1 MQNCMPPPTR
11 SCFIP
16 DTFTQFAWDSTSLGY
31 LKTCPRLYQYIM
43 IDGWTSS
50 VESAHL
56 RFGLEYHKALEDY
69 DRYRAGGLTSIDATR
84 QVLRELLFR
93 TADFDP
99 DPDTKAGKYKNTK
112 SLIQMVINY
121 IDDHQSDACKTFIKA
136 DGNPAVELSFSFEL
150 DWGPQKQMWG
160 PYLLCGHIDRVVNL
174 AGDLYVMDRKA
185 QPISTAVLGQY
196 GWIEIGLL
204 QVGDLIAG
212 KDGKFYPIKGL
223 YPKGVTK
230 VYEITFNDRT
240 SVRCAEDHIWS
251 VADQFTDHFRD
262 YTLKEMLSTLENK
275 PYKKFHIP
283 LVAPIQHPEATLPID
298 PYVLGALIGNGYLA
312 GSTIQLSTSD
322 PTLAANVEQRL
333 NGDRIKKNKG
343 NNLTWTI
350 TGGRTL
356 QGIRD
361 LDLRV
366 KSAHKHIPDE
376 YLFASEEQR
385 RDLLQGLLDTDG
397 SLNYG
402 HQRYQSMSAQLIEDV
417 SELVR
422 SLGGTSRT
430 TRRADGCYRASIRMQ
445 ELNTGVGRRY
455 IASIEEVDPEET
467 VCIETEAPDHL
478 YVTEHYIVTHNTTTS
493 TAGSYFFNQFSPNNQ
508 MTLYSLAAKV
518 ILSSPVRGVIID
530 AAQILLTAPYSA
542 FTRGVVYHT
551 PAQLDEW
558 LHDLRY
564 WLTLAE
570 SYSNAGYWPQNDTA
584 CDKFGGCRFRE
595 VCSKSSEVRE
605 VYLKSSF
612 TQLLEEDRWNPLK
625 PR

>member
-1 MQNCMPPPTR
+1 MTR
-11 SCFIP
+11 SCFLP
-16 DTFTQFAWDSTSLGY
+16 GTFTQFAWDSTSLGY

-121 IDDHQSDACKTFIKA
+121 IDDHQNDACKTFIKA

-150 DWGPQKQMWG
+150 DWGPLG
-160 PYLLCGHIDRVVNL
+160 EAPYLLCGHLDRVVNL
-174 AGDLYVMDRKA
+174 AGDLYVMDRK
-185 QPISTAVLGQY
+185 S
-196 GWIEIGLL
+196 
-204 QVGDLIAG
+204 
-212 KDGKFYPIKGL
+212 
-223 YPKGVTK
+223 
-230 VYEITFNDRT
+230 
-240 SVRCAEDHIWS
+240 
-251 VADQFTDHFRD
+251 
-262 YTLKEMLSTLENK
+262 
-275 PYKKFHIP
+275 
-283 LVAPIQHPEATLPID
+283 
-298 PYVLGALIGNGYLA
+298 
-312 GSTIQLSTSD
+312 
-322 PTLAANVEQRL
+322 
-333 NGDRIKKNKG
+333 
-343 NNLTWTI
+343 
-350 TGGRTL
+350 
-356 QGIRD
+356 
-361 LDLRV
+361 
-366 KSAHKHIPDE
+366 
-376 YLFASEEQR
+376 
-385 RDLLQGLLDTDG
+385 
-397 SLNYG
+397 
-402 HQRYQSMSAQLIEDV
+402 
-417 SELVR
+417 
-422 SLGGTSRT
+422 
-430 TRRADGCYRASIRMQ
+430 
-445 ELNTGVGRRY
+445 
-455 IASIEEVDPEET
+455 
-467 VCIETEAPDHL
+467 
-478 YVTEHYIVTHNTTTS
+478 TTS

-564 WLTLAE
+564 WLNLAE

-595 VCSKSSEVRE
+595 VCSKSPEVRE

-612 TQLLEEDRWNPLK
+612 TQLPEEDRWNPLK